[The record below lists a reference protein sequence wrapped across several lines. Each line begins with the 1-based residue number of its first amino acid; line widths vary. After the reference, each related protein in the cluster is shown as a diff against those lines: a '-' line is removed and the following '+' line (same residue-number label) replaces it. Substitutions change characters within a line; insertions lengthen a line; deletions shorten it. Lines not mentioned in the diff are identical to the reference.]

1 MRAPSYGRRGPRTS
15 EFGRYITLARERPL
29 ISAITRSRYHLGGPR
44 WHESGLEVIPF
55 EEAVTAL
62 DQLL

>member
-1 MRAPSYGRRGPRTS
+1 MSPWPEKAAH
-15 EFGRYITLARERPL
+15 I
-29 ISAITRSRYHLGGPR
+29 RYHLGGPR
-44 WHESGLEVIPF
+44 WHESGVEVIPF